1 MEIDLMKS
9 RYLSF
14 VLLTCA
20 GAAAQDAPIFELGGQ
35 YQMLR
40 VNSSSSIPA
49 FTANGGTGSLQVNF
63 FDQVAGV
70 LEVGVQHNG
79 SIGGLQLNN
88 DWLTY
93 LVGPRISLRNRGK
106 KVIPALEVLLGGAT
120 VFGSGTD
127 RITSNHFSSNTTGFA
142 LATGGTLDIRLT
154 RMIAFRPIQ
163 LDWLLTRINNSTNQH
178 NLRYGAGLV
187 FMFGAQ

>member
-1 MEIDLMKS
+1 MKS
-9 RYLSF
+9 RFLSF

-20 GAAAQDAPIFELGGQ
+20 GAAAEDAPIFELGGQ

-40 VNSSSSIPA
+40 VNSSSRIPA

-88 DWLTY
+88 EWLTY

-154 RMIAFRPIQ
+154 RMIALRPIQ

-178 NLRYGAGLV
+178 NLRYGAGFV